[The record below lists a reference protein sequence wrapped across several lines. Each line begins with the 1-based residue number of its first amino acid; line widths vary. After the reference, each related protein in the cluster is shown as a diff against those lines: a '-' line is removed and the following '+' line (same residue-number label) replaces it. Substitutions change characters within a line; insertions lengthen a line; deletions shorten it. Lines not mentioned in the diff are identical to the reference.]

1 MPISAI
7 ALLSIECLA
16 QRSPRRFDHALCGLQ
31 RGLISIEASME
42 DIGHAETIIRVLMA
56 VLAGAC
62 LGWERESAHKP
73 AGLRT
78 HVLVTLGAA
87 ATVIAS
93 LKLHHELVVAGD
105 LGGSDPMKAI
115 AGIVGGVGFL
125 GAGSIIRDHTGVRGL
140 TTAATIWL
148 AAAIGVACGLGYY
161 LLAAACVITALTTL
175 VLLGSFEQHVLGTFG
190 IRADSDDPNATT
202 SPKEPPPSSSQ

>member
-1 MPISAI
+1 
-7 ALLSIECLA
+7 
-16 QRSPRRFDHALCGLQ
+16 
-31 RGLISIEASME
+31 ME
-42 DIGHAETIIRVLMA
+42 DIGHAETIIRVLVA

-62 LGWERESAHKP
+62 LGWERESVHKP

-78 HVLVTLGAA
+78 HILVTLGAA
-87 ATVIAS
+87 ATVLAS

-105 LGGSDPMKAI
+105 PGGSDLMKAI

-125 GAGSIIRDHTGVRGL
+125 GAGSIIRDNTGVRGL

-148 AAAIGVACGLGYY
+148 AAAIGITCGLGYY
-161 LLAAACVITALTTL
+161 VLAAACVTTALATL

-190 IRADSDDPNATT
+190 SRADSDDLNVATP
-202 SPKEPPPSSSQ
+202 PKEPPHNSSR

>member
-1 MPISAI
+1 M
-7 ALLSIECLA
+7 
-16 QRSPRRFDHALCGLQ
+16 D
-31 RGLISIEASME
+31 
-42 DIGHAETIIRVLMA
+42 DIGHAETVIRVLVA

-78 HVLVTLGAA
+78 HILVTLGAA
-87 ATVIAS
+87 ATVLAS
-93 LKLHHELVVAGD
+93 LKLQHELVVAGNP
-105 LGGSDPMKAI
+105 GGSDPIKAI

-125 GAGSIIRDHTGVRGL
+125 GAGSIIRDNTGVRGL

-161 LLAAACVITALTTL
+161 LLAAACIITALTTL
-175 VLLGSFEQHVLGTFG
+175 VLLGLFEQHVLGTFG
-190 IRADSDDPNATT
+190 VRADDETASIPKKPPFDS
-202 SPKEPPPSSSQ
+202 SP